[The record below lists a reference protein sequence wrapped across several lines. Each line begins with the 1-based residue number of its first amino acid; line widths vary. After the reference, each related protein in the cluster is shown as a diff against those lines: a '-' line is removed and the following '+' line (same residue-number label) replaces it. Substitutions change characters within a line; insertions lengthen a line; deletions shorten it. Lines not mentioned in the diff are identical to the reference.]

1 MERFMLY
8 VGLLLLLSFY
18 GCWKVRYILQ
28 SVLHNLAP
36 SNVFLFKNYRKWTL
50 VVAIFSPKI
59 MRMGVFELL
68 NNK

>member
-1 MERFMLY
+1 MF
-8 VGLLLLLSFY
+8 
-18 GCWKVRYILQ
+18 
-28 SVLHNLAP
+28 
-36 SNVFLFKNYRKWTL
+36 FLFKNYRKWTL

>member
-1 MERFMLY
+1 MLGCCY
-8 VGLLLLLSFY
+8 CYRSMAVEKSDIFY
-18 GCWKVRYILQ
+18 SRYYI
-28 SVLHNLAP
+28 NLAP